1 MASDM
6 GKRQS
11 KENLR
16 SQEIITLDS
25 IEHSDFS
32 VMIEAP
38 NGSPQPMST
47 FYIERYFQRVLTH
60 PIPSSNEGDMSITSS
75 IKKQRLFNPLNPIFL
90 LPTLYSILPYSFPPT
105 LATYNHFQIHFPS
118 TQILNHVHP
127 QSISIIFKLQNP
139 SQNPQPYLC

>member
-1 MASDM
+1 M

-32 VMIEAP
+32 VLIEAP

-47 FYIERYFQRVLTH
+47 FSLKEL
-60 PIPSSNEGDMSITSS
+60 SNESLHIQFRAKMKEI
-75 IKKQRLFNPLNPIFL
+75 
-90 LPTLYSILPYSFPPT
+90 
-105 LATYNHFQIHFPS
+105 
-118 TQILNHVHP
+118 
-127 QSISIIFKLQNP
+127 
-139 SQNPQPYLC
+139 